1 MRRDVYGQLAYV
13 LSLPSCA
20 WPHQELVAKR
30 FRVPVETVRSIYMQE
45 AQLRV
50 KKTNHLVKNAAS
62 QYARRYQ
69 AGAEMFQ
76 LCAEADLPPCIFL
89 RRLLESD
96 LWLCNKPAIKKLL
109 NDPASANQSH
119 LRHQDLNQ
127 EAAQDMLA
135 RLKHDIQDCVDCDQV
150 YSPDADAKRL
160 LIGVDHEHKL
170 NQMLAD
176 AGIAFWTEE
185 ELRNK
190 GFYKTPDAKLQ
201 VPIAVK
207 GHAVNWIDSKA
218 TFGDPRSH
226 VEYVSDQF
234 TKYVNRY
241 GPGMVVYWFGFVDE
255 LQEEDSSLI
264 LVDSFPSAE
273 DIVQLPC
280 LNIPDDVMVGPRV
293 M

>member
-1 MRRDVYGQLAYV
+1 MRRDVYAQLVGV

-20 WPHQELVAKR
+20 WPHQDLVAKR
-30 FRVPVETVRSIYMQE
+30 FRVPVETVFSIYMQE
-45 AQLRV
+45 AQLHV
-50 KKTNHLVKNAAS
+50 KKTNHIVKNAAS

-69 AGAEMFQ
+69 AGADMLE
-76 LCAEADLPPCIFL
+76 LCAEADLLPCIFL
-89 RRLLESD
+89 RRMLESE
-96 LWLCNKPAIKKLL
+96 LWLCNKKAISMLL
-109 NDPASANQSH
+109 KNPASANQSH
-119 LRHQDLNQ
+119 LRNQDLNQ
-127 EAAQDMLA
+127 GAAERMLA
-135 RLKHDIQDCVDCDQV
+135 RLKDDIQSCVDCDQV
-150 YSPDADAKRL
+150 YSPVADAKRQQ
-160 LIGVDHEHKL
+160 IGVEHELKL
-170 NQMLAD
+170 NQMLTD

-185 ELRNK
+185 DLRNK

-201 VPIAVK
+201 VPIAVR

-226 VEYVSDQF
+226 VEYVNDQF

-273 DIVQLPC
+273 DMIQLPC
-280 LNIPDDVMVGPRV
+280 LNIPDDVMI
-293 M
+293 